1 MKEQIFSETNLKR
14 IRKSHGYSQRDLAE
28 KSGVSLRSI
37 QMYEQRNKDINK
49 ANADALFRLAKTLG
63 CQMEDLLEN

>member
-1 MKEQIFSETNLKR
+1 MKEQNFSETNLKR
-14 IRKSHGYSQRDLAE
+14 IRKNYGYSQRELAE
-28 KSGVSLRSI
+28 TSGVSLRSI